1 MFKLTDVKNVQFQ
14 NITFD
19 GNGSKYWDSTD
30 VNKFENGYSAINI
43 RSNSDNAVD
52 DVLFYKC
59 KFKNTAESAVTSYR
73 LS

>member
-1 MFKLTDVKNVQFQ
+1 MA
-14 NITFD
+14 
-19 GNGSKYWDSTD
+19 
-30 VNKFENGYSAINI
+30 AINI